1 MIQINKPPKW
11 EINEETD
18 TEDFQNCV
26 FKSISCCGL
35 SGFVPK
41 EKEAVLLTSIEKDI
55 QTHCKKLKI
64 KQPPGFTEVILSVIE
79 VEWTDGF
86 FMRKQVLYAQNIV
99 ILLAYIIGLL

>member
-1 MIQINKPPKW
+1 M

-26 FKSISCCGL
+26 FKSISCYGL

-64 KQPPGFTEVILSVIE
+64 KQPPGFTEVDLVCNKGGVDRWILHEETSAACPKHRYSLGIYYGPPV
-79 VEWTDGF
+79 TC
-86 FMRKQVLYAQNIV
+86 KHPSH
-99 ILLAYIIGLL
+99 